1 MDYEILAIESSCDET
16 AVAYLKGDKF
26 EQSKVFSQIDLHEVF
41 GGVLPEA
48 AARRHLEVLP
58 HLLRDVSKPD
68 LVAVT
73 AGPGLLPALLTGVSV
88 ALGLSRG
95 WKIPLM
101 GVNHVVAHVAAAAL
115 EQNITLPI
123 LGLVVSG
130 GHTSFYLIKRWSDP
144 KLLGWTYDDAA
155 GECLDKVGRALGMK
169 YPAGAEIDNLALKV
183 KERVTMPLPLKN
195 EDSFN
200 FSFSGLKTAA
210 LKYKG
215 KVSNEVLAASL
226 MEAVVNHLL
235 DRITKVFERYPYP
248 LVVGGGV
255 SASEF
260 LRQRLREH
268 FGERVTFPS
277 RRLSTDNADMI
288 AAYAGLLLHEGITP
302 SFCVTPDPNMEQ
314 GWC

>member
-1 MDYEILAIESSCDET
+1 MGYRILAIETSCDET
-16 AVAYLKGDKF
+16 AVACLNGDKVV
-26 EQSKVFSQIDLHEVF
+26 QSKVFSQIDLHEAF

-58 HLLRDVSKPD
+58 VLLKDVAKPD
-68 LVAVT
+68 LIAVT

-95 WKIPLM
+95 WQVPVM
-101 GVNHVVAHVAAAAL
+101 GINHVVAHVAAAAL
-115 EQNITLPI
+115 ERRIELPV

-130 GHTSFYLIKRWSDP
+130 GHTSFYLIEKWSDP
-144 KLLGWTYDDAA
+144 KVLGWTYDDAA

-169 YPAGAEIDNLALKV
+169 YPAGAEIDNLALRI

-215 KVSNEVLAASL
+215 KISNEVLAASL

-235 DRITKVFERYPYP
+235 DRIEKVLKKYPYP

-255 SASEF
+255 SASKF
-260 LRQRLREH
+260 LRQKMQEH
-268 FGERVTFPS
+268 FGERVIFPS
-277 RRLSTDNADMI
+277 AQLSTDNADMVAVY
-288 AAYAGLLLHEGITP
+288 AALLLQEGILP
-302 SFCVTPDPNMEQ
+302 GSCVTPDPNMEQ